1 MPNRRR
7 KEKGSFG
14 GSFDELV
21 KVFPDKPRKNGGNGS
36 DKREKGD
43 QDDRHIN
50 DKLFEAA
57 WRKAREEH
65 QRSRSAPCG
74 HRGPRKRCRSRRS
87 WRGPIVPS
95 ATINKHGASA
105 GQEETRCR

>member
-21 KVFPDKPRKNGGNGS
+21 KVFPDKPRKNGGS
-36 DKREKGD
+36 DKPPTGGK
-43 QDDRHIN
+43 DDRHIN

-57 WRKAREEH
+57 WRKAREERH
-65 QRSRSAPCG
+65 AR
-74 HRGPRKRCRSRRS
+74 
-87 WRGPIVPS
+87 
-95 ATINKHGASA
+95 
-105 GQEETRCR
+105 

>member
-21 KVFPDKPRKNGGNGS
+21 KVFPDKPAKGGS
-36 DKREKGD
+36 DKGSDDRADK
-43 QDDRHIN
+43 DDRHIN

-57 WRKAREEH
+57 WRKARAEH
-65 QRSRSAPCG
+65 SA
-74 HRGPRKRCRSRRS
+74 R
-87 WRGPIVPS
+87 
-95 ATINKHGASA
+95 
-105 GQEETRCR
+105 